1 MRKAIEE
8 SRKLIW
14 VNWIPCVENW
24 ILGEE
29 NWILGEG
36 NLNIGEGNL
45 EISKTFPSIWRFLEI
60 VFPTRLVAC
69 LVACVR
75 TDF

>member
-1 MRKAIEE
+1 METVKE
-8 SRKLIW
+8 SSKPIW
-14 VNWIPCVENW
+14 VNRISCEENW

-36 NLNIGEGNL
+36 NLDIGEGNL
-45 EISKTFPSIWRFLEI
+45 KISKTFPSIWQLLGI

-69 LVACVR
+69 LVAFVR

>member
-1 MRKAIEE
+1 M
-8 SRKLIW
+8 
-14 VNWIPCVENW
+14 NWNRCEKNRIF
-24 ILGEE
+24 GEG

-45 EISKTFPSIWRFLEI
+45 KISKTFPSIWQFLGI

-75 TDF
+75 ADF

>member
-1 MRKAIEE
+1 MP
-8 SRKLIW
+8 IW
-14 VNWIPCVENW
+14 VNWISCEENR

-29 NWILGEG
+29 NRILGEG
-36 NLNIGEGNL
+36 NLDIGEGKL
-45 EISKTFPSIWRFLEI
+45 EIHKTFSSIWCFLRI
-60 VFPTRLVAC
+60 IFPMRLVAC

>member
-1 MRKAIEE
+1 MCE
-8 SRKLIW
+8 
-14 VNWIPCVENW
+14 ENW

-36 NLNIGEGNL
+36 NLGIGEGNL
-45 EISKTFPSIWRFLEI
+45 EISKTFPSIWCVLGI
-60 VFPTRLVAC
+60 VFPTGLVAC